1 MIILDSLGF
10 TFFGINLLCLKHS
23 SHLLYWLKT
32 NFILISRKL
41 EVIMGRNSKMQEL
54 MNIVMTRVLNMNSL
68 PNILWNKMVLLKE
81 RIGLSL
87 IWLGLC

>member
-1 MIILDSLGF
+1 M
-10 TFFGINLLCLKHS
+10 CLKHS
-23 SHLLYWLKT
+23 SHLLYWRKT
-32 NFILISRKL
+32 NLILISSKL
-41 EVIMGRNSKMQEL
+41 EAIMGRNSKMLEL
-54 MNIVMTRVLNMNSL
+54 INIAMTRVLNMIFL

>member
-1 MIILDSLGF
+1 MY
-10 TFFGINLLCLKHS
+10 LKHS

-32 NFILISRKL
+32 NLILISRKL
-41 EVIMGRNSKMQEL
+41 EVKMGRNLKMQEL
-54 MNIVMTRVLNMNSL
+54 MNIVMAKVLNMNSL
-68 PNILWNKMVLLKE
+68 PNILRNKMVLLKE